1 MFLLSVHAAC
11 TTIGIILGVIITFY
25 HALNQDFFF
34 LLLCLFAS
42 AQSQRTTTLVVTTA
56 TCTIGLLTQASTLPQ
71 SLWGLIIN
79 LQACRSSTND
89 VTNDKDALGLKVAS
103 EHVVLWLCTLVLFS
117 GVIRPIPFLSIP
129 TAASHTPSHTVAHSL
144 PVNLPSTITVL
155 TSIVSMAIVP
165 MSSTTTFN
173 PSS

>member
-1 MFLLSVHAAC
+1 MQPVLPLVLFWLSSSHFTMLL
-11 TTIGIILGVIITFY
+11 IKTFSFY
-25 HALNQDFFF
+25 YCA
-34 LLLCLFAS
+34 LFAS
-42 AQSQRTTTLVVTTA
+42 AQSQRTTTLVITTA

-71 SLWGLIIN
+71 YLWGLIIN

-89 VTNDKDALGLKVAS
+89 AANDKDALGLKVAS
-103 EHVVLWLCTLVLFS
+103 EHVVLWLCALVLFS
-117 GVIRPIPFLSIP
+117 GVIRPIPFLGIP